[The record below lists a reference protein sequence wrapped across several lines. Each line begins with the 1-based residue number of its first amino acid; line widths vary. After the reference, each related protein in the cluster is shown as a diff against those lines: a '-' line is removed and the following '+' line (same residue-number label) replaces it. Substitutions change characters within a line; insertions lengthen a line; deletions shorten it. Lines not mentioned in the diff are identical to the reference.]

1 MGLWRM
7 RTLSADQKTQIAEG
21 HFDQKDIPIMLED
34 TESILNLEYEK
45 MSKVYTAELPI
56 NVSCWL
62 SSLFP
67 FYCFVNR

>member
-1 MGLWRM
+1 MGLWRT
-7 RTLSADQKTQIAEG
+7 RTLCADQKTQIAEE
-21 HFDQKDIPIMLED
+21 HVDQEDIPMLLED
-34 TESILNLEYEK
+34 TESILNLEDAK

-67 FYCFVNR
+67 FYCIVDR